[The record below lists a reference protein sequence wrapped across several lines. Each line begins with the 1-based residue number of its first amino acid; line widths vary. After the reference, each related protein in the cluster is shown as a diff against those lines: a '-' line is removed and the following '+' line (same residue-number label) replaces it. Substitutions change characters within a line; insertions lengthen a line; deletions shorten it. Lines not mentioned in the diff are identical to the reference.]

1 MKNMFLVVILF
12 FLSFTLVNAQA
23 ASESGSALFEADKL
37 FNAGNDLASSD
48 YEAAQTQWSKAA
60 ELLEAEVK
68 SGLRN
73 GPLFYNLGNIY
84 FRLGDVGRAIL
95 NYRKAECYMPG
106 DANLMRNLSI
116 ARRMRKDKVETQE
129 STRVMKTLFFW
140 HYDFSVSTREK
151 IFLVAFTAL
160 FLALILRLRYRK
172 LALNWIIA
180 LAAVATAVSTVSIAL
195 TEYDRARHPE
205 GVILADAVVARTGY
219 SNSYEKS
226 FAEPL
231 HSGTEFKTLSTRAD
245 WLEIQLADG
254 STAWIPQS
262 EAELVKS
269 KLP

>member
-1 MKNMFLVVILF
+1 MNHMKNIFLVLILV
-12 FLSFTLVNAQA
+12 FLSFALVNAQPA
-23 ASESGSALFEADKL
+23 MESGAALYEADKL
-37 FNAGNDLASSD
+37 FNAGNDLAGSD
-48 YEAAQTQWSKAA
+48 YEAAQANWRKAA
-60 ELLEAEVK
+60 ELLEGEAK
-68 SGLRN
+68 SGLSN

-84 FRLGDVGRAIL
+84 FRLGDIGRAIL
-95 NYRKAECYMPG
+95 NYRKAECYIPG

-151 IFLVAFTAL
+151 IFMVAFTVL

-172 LALNWIIA
+172 LALNWTIV
-180 LAAVATAVSTVSIAL
+180 LAAVATIVFAVSVVL
-195 TEYDRARHPE
+195 TEYDRSRHPE
-205 GVILADAVVARTGY
+205 GVILAEAVVARTGY

-231 HSGTEFKTLSTRAD
+231 HAGTEFKTLSTRAD

-262 EAELVKS
+262 EAALVGK
-269 KLP
+269 